1 MEFPTP
7 VIVFGRVG
15 DKRMKPDEGI
25 NLHLD
30 NGRIV
35 DLLDDGSGEPFLWL
49 HSGFRGRNGLAT
61 LVNQVRRDL
70 KKKGIQ
76 ARHILPNMM
85 GFGRSSPASQPGLDP
100 HEIATDISDLLATMD
115 LRNVH
120 LVGYSMGANVGT
132 VVANRDPKRFR
143 DLTLIASAIEGA
155 NLEVYRWILGAH
167 DKQDWVG
174 IARFLADNLVGS
186 QSRESYLKLLPLL
199 RKQVS
204 SGSFRDDL
212 KRILDSGT
220 RFAIF
225 PEIKSLSVPTLLI
238 SGSEDPFAPDPSKL
252 LRLED
257 NQNLR
262 VTVLP
267 GVGHNDIVF
276 PRQVNLV
283 EHLYEFWGLQTARES
298 TNG

>member
-1 MEFPTP
+1 
-7 VIVFGRVG
+7 
-15 DKRMKPDEGI
+15 MKPNEGVD
-25 NLHLD
+25 LCLS

-61 LVNQVRRDL
+61 LVNQVRRDM
-70 KKKGIQ
+70 KKKGIR
-76 ARHILPNMM
+76 ARHILPNMS
-85 GFGRSSPASQPGLDP
+85 GFGRSSPASQPGLNP
-100 HEIATDISDLLATMD
+100 YEIAKDISDLLAIMD
-115 LRNVH
+115 LQDVH
-120 LVGYSMGANVGT
+120 LVGYSMGANVST
-132 VVANRDPKRFR
+132 VVANRNPKRVS
-143 DLTLIASAIEGA
+143 DLVLIASAIEGA
-155 NLEVYRWILGAH
+155 NLEVYRGILRAH
-167 DKQDWVG
+167 EKQDWEG
-174 IARFLADNLVGS
+174 IVKFAADNLVGS
-186 QSRESYLKLLPLL
+186 RSRESYLKLLPLL

-220 RFAIF
+220 RFDIF
-225 PEIKSLSVPTLLI
+225 PEIKQLSVPTLLI
-238 SGSEDPFAPDPSKL
+238 SGSEDPFAPDPGRFS
-252 LRLED
+252 RLED

-262 VTVLP
+262 VTMLP

-283 EHLYEFWGLQTARES
+283 EHLYEFWGLQMARES

>member
-1 MEFPTP
+1 VEVLIP

-15 DKRMKPDEGI
+15 GKRMILDEGLD
-25 NLHLD
+25 LHLD
-30 NGRIV
+30 NGRII

-49 HSGFRGRNGLAT
+49 HSGFRGRNGLAI
-61 LVNQVRRDL
+61 LVNQVKRDL
-70 KKKGIQ
+70 KKKGIR
-76 ARHILPNMM
+76 ARHILPNMS

-100 HEIATDISDLLATMD
+100 YEIATDISDLLATMD

-120 LVGYSMGANVGT
+120 LVGYSMGANVST
-132 VVANRDPKRFR
+132 VVANRDPKRVS
-143 DLTLIASAIEGA
+143 DLILIASAIEGA
-155 NLEVYRWILGAH
+155 NLEVYRWILGAYE
-167 DKQDWVG
+167 KQDWEG
-174 IARFLADNLVGS
+174 IVKFVVDNLVGS

-199 RKQVS
+199 RKQVAL
-204 SGSFRDDL
+204 GSFWDDL

-220 RFAIF
+220 RFDVF
-225 PEIKSLSVPTLLI
+225 PEIKRISVPTLLI
-238 SGSEDPFAPDPSKL
+238 SGSEDPFAPDPS
-252 LRLED
+252 RFSMLED

-262 VTVLP
+262 VTMLP